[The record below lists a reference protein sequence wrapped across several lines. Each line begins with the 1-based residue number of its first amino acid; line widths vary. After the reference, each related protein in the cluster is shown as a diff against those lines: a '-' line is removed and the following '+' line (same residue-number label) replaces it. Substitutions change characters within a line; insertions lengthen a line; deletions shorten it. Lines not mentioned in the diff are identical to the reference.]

1 MRPPR
6 EADPWTRGCGN
17 RDLVIEP
24 FAVVLADPPWSFSDR
39 ISATTRGAVRHYPT
53 LSIEQLMD
61 FALPP
66 IADDA
71 ALFLWRV
78 AGGTGSDRRRWLAER
93 AFDVI
98 RAWGFS
104 YKTEIVWAKRS
115 TCARC
120 KGAGT
125 ITAKIHAE
133 QLAIGWSTI
142 RSRVVYSHRGKTLC
156 PKCQGRGSL
165 PWFGMGRYTRG
176 AHETCLLATRG
187 KPKLLAH
194 NVRSLFEA
202 PVPRRK
208 GEKGTH
214 SAKPPEFRK
223 IVESLFAGP
232 YVELFA
238 RGTPP
243 EGWVFMGHQAT
254 PVGEVSDV
262 ARA

>member
-1 MRPPR
+1 VTEPARV
-6 EADPWTRGCGN
+6 
-17 RDLVIEP
+17 LV
-24 FAVVLADPPWSFSDR
+24 ADPPWKFGDG
-39 ISATTRGAVRHYPT
+39 ISAVTRGAARHYET
-53 LSIEQLMD
+53 LSID
-61 FALPP
+61 RIANFTLPP
-66 IADDA
+66 LADDA

-78 AGGTGSDRRRWLAER
+78 AGGTGAKRDKWLAER

-115 TCARC
+115 ICARC
-120 KGAGT
+120 KGSGWVNV
-125 ITAKIHAE
+125 KIHAE
-133 QLAIGWSTI
+133 QLAIAQTVGSKL
-142 RSRVVYSHRGKTLC
+142 VYSHRGVAYC
-156 PKCQGRGSL
+156 PRCEGRGSL

-187 KPKLLAH
+187 KPELLAR

-202 PVPRRK
+202 PVPRRGK
-208 GEKGTH
+208 EKGAH

-223 IVESLFAGP
+223 LVESLFAGP

-243 EGWVFMGHQAT
+243 PGWTFFGNQAA
-254 PVGEVSDV
+254 PGAAPGEASDA
-262 ARA
+262 AR